1 MYDEPHIAE
10 GFVTEAVYAIW
21 LLIWPRLAD
30 DPQRAKVKTWLIAHE
45 IEIMDRVVD
54 TAVDQVF
61 RWYEEEVGS

>member
-1 MYDEPHIAE
+1 MYDEPHIAA
-10 GFVTEAVYAIW
+10 GFVTPAVYAIW

-30 DPQRAKVKTWLIAHE
+30 DSQRARVKAWLISHE